1 MASRLERKWWFAAPV
16 AVLAVL
22 LTQYVMNAAGIVR
35 PYNFSQWLLYFLC
48 FAGLQRGFSF
58 AGWLLVLCLA
68 PSSEARERA
77 R

>member
-16 AVLAVL
+16 AALAIL
-22 LTQYVMNAAGIVR
+22 LTLTVMDGAGIAR

-68 PSSEARERA
+68 PSSEVRDLTR
-77 R
+77 

>member
-16 AVLAVL
+16 AVAAVL
-22 LTQYVMNAAGIVR
+22 LTQYVMNAAGIAH
-35 PYNFSQWLLYFLC
+35 PYRVSQWVLYFLC

-68 PSSEARERA
+68 PSNEVRERT